1 MTAYADIDL
10 AVKEEVM
17 KRLRK
22 QNKPLH
28 QDACEAFES
37 RRLDMT
43 SIIAQT
49 LDFSEELCAYIPKN
63 ISDSE
68 FENIISRSIV
78 DADNAEPVAR
88 LYYDPIEE
96 DVKRDELT
104 LYCNLLPDWEKDE
117 DLIRILTM
125 DISIPDCKYDCTF
138 NVEEAAR
145 MNPTMEALLRVAILG
160 DEAPSRTKVSLLI
173 WGCYASIRISQLL
186 INKYR
191 GVEES
196 PDATWGA
203 PSWEEVW
210 DTHALMNCLGTVDN
224 ADIDLDALYSI
235 EDEAGKEQ
243 FVRDWITHEW
253 AEAYADY
260 AESFLSD
267 WAKEVQI
274 EIVDYSQM

>member
-22 QNKPLH
+22 QNKTLH
-28 QDACEAFES
+28 QDACEAFKT
-37 RRLDMT
+37 RRLNMT
-43 SIIAQT
+43 SIITQT

-96 DVKRDELT
+96 DVKRSELT
-104 LYCNLLPDWEKDE
+104 LYRDVLPEWEKDE
-117 DLIRILTM
+117 DLIRVLTM
-125 DISIPDCKYDCTF
+125 DISLPDCKYDCTF

-145 MNPTMEALLRVAILG
+145 INPTMEALLRVAILG
-160 DEAPSRTKVSLLI
+160 DEAPSRTKIYVLI
-173 WGCYASIRISQLL
+173 WGCYASIRVAQLL

-191 GVEES
+191 GSSES
-196 PDATWGA
+196 PASDWGK
-203 PSWEEVW
+203 PDWEELW
-210 DTHALMNCLGTVDN
+210 DTHDL
-224 ADIDLDALYSI
+224 ADCFDLDDAKIDLDTLNAI
-235 EDEAGKEQ
+235 EGEAEKEQ
-243 FVRDWITHEW
+243 FVRDWVTGVW
-253 AEAYADY
+253 ARKYPENAD
-260 AESFLSD
+260 SFLD
-267 WAKEVQI
+267 KWAKEMQV
-274 EIVDYSQM
+274 EIVNYSQK

>member
-10 AVKEEVM
+10 AVKGEVM

-22 QNKPLH
+22 QNKTLH
-28 QDACEAFES
+28 EDACEAFKT
-37 RRLDMT
+37 RRLNMT

-96 DVKRDELT
+96 DVKRNELT
-104 LYCNLLPDWEKDE
+104 LYRNILPDWEKDE

-125 DISIPDCKYDCTF
+125 DISIPGCRYDCTF

-145 MNPTMEALLRVAILG
+145 INPTMEALLRVAILG
-160 DEAPSRTKVSLLI
+160 DEAPSRTKIYVLI
-173 WGCYASIRISQLL
+173 WGCYASIRVAQLL

-191 GVEES
+191 GSSES
-196 PDATWGA
+196 PASDWGK
-203 PSWEEVW
+203 SDWEELW
-210 DTHALMNCLGTVDN
+210 DMHDL
-224 ADIDLDALYSI
+224 ADCFDLDDTKIDLDALNAI
-235 EDEAGKEQ
+235 EGEGEKEQ
-243 FVRDWITHEW
+243 FVRDWVTGVWARKYPENADSFLDEW
-253 AEAYADY
+253 A
-260 AESFLSD
+260 
-267 WAKEVQI
+267 KGMQV
-274 EIVDYSQM
+274 EIVDYSQK

>member
-22 QNKPLH
+22 QNKTLH
-28 QDACEAFES
+28 QDACEAFKT
-37 RRLDMT
+37 RRLNMT

-78 DADNAEPVAR
+78 DADNAEPVTR

-104 LYCNLLPDWEKDE
+104 LYHNILPDWEKDE
-117 DLIRILTM
+117 DLIRILTT
-125 DISIPDCKYDCTF
+125 DIGFIDCKYEYAL

-145 MNPTMEALLRVAILG
+145 LNPTMEALAYICVLG

-173 WGCYASIRISQLL
+173 WGCYASVRVSQFL
-186 INKYR
+186 ITKHR

-203 PSWEEVW
+203 PSWEELW
-210 DTHALMNCLGTVDN
+210 DTHGLVCCLGSVDD
-224 ADIDLDALYSI
+224 ADIDLDALYAI

-253 AEAYADY
+253 AEAYEEY
-260 AESFLSD
+260 AESFLD
-267 WAKEVQI
+267 VWAKEVQV
-274 EIVDYSQM
+274 EIVDYSQV

>member
-10 AVKEEVM
+10 AVKEEIM

-22 QNKPLH
+22 QNKTLH
-28 QDACEAFES
+28 QDACEAFKT
-37 RRLDMT
+37 RRLNMT

-49 LDFSEELCAYIPKN
+49 LDFSEELCSYIPKN

-96 DVKRDELT
+96 DIKRSELT
-104 LYCNLLPDWEKDE
+104 LYRDILPEWEKDE
-117 DLIRILTM
+117 DLIRVLTM

-145 MNPTMEALLRVAILG
+145 INPTMETLLRVAILG
-160 DEAPSRTKVSLLI
+160 DEAPSRTKIYVLI
-173 WGCYASIRISQLL
+173 WGCYASIRVAQLL

-191 GVEES
+191 GSSES
-196 PDATWGA
+196 PASDWGK
-203 PSWEEVW
+203 PDWEELW
-210 DTHALMNCLGTVDN
+210 DMHDL
-224 ADIDLDALYSI
+224 ADCFDLDDAKIDLDTLNAI
-235 EDEAGKEQ
+235 EGEAEKEQ
-243 FVRDWITHEW
+243 FVRDWVTGVW
-253 AEAYADY
+253 ARKYPENAD
-260 AESFLSD
+260 SFLD
-267 WAKEVQI
+267 EWAKEMQV
-274 EIVDYSQM
+274 EIVNYSQK

>member
-1 MTAYADIDL
+1 MTAYPDIRFAVQDEIAD
-10 AVKEEVM
+10 
-17 KRLRK
+17 RLHH
-22 QNKPLH
+22 QNKNLYRE
-28 QDACEAFES
+28 ACEAFES

-43 SIIAQT
+43 NIIART
-49 LDFSEELCAYIPKN
+49 LNFSKELCAYIPAN

-68 FENIISRSIV
+68 FEDIVSRSIV
-78 DADNAEPVAR
+78 SADEAGEVAR

-96 DVKRDELT
+96 DIKRDELT
-104 LYCNLLPDWEKDE
+104 LYHNVLPDWEKDE
-117 DLIRILTM
+117 ELIHVLTT
-125 DISIPDCKYDCTF
+125 DIGFNDCKYEYVLDI
-138 NVEEAAR
+138 EKAAR
-145 MNPTMEALLRVAILG
+145 LNPTMEALAYICVLG
-160 DEAPSRTKVSLLI
+160 DEAPSRTKVSLII
-173 WGCYASIRISQLL
+173 WGCYASVRVSQFL
-186 INKYR
+186 IAKHR

-243 FVRDWITHEW
+243 FVRDWIVREW
-253 AEAYADY
+253 ADVYKDY
-260 AESFLSD
+260 AESFLNV
-267 WAKEVQI
+267 WAKEVQV

>member
-10 AVKEEVM
+10 AVKEEIM

-22 QNKPLH
+22 QNKTLH
-28 QDACEAFES
+28 QDACEAFKT
-37 RRLDMT
+37 RRLNMT

-49 LDFSEELCAYIPKN
+49 LDFSEELCSYIPKN

-96 DVKRDELT
+96 DVKRSELT
-104 LYCNLLPDWEKDE
+104 LYRDILPEWEKDE
-117 DLIRILTM
+117 DLIRVLTM

-145 MNPTMEALLRVAILG
+145 INPTMEALLRVAILG
-160 DEAPSRTKVSLLI
+160 DEAPSRTKIYVLI
-173 WGCYASIRISQLL
+173 WGCYASIRVAQLL

-191 GVEES
+191 GSSES
-196 PDATWGA
+196 PASDWGK
-203 PSWEEVW
+203 PDWEELW
-210 DTHALMNCLGTVDN
+210 DMHDL
-224 ADIDLDALYSI
+224 ADCFDLDDAKIDLDTLNAI
-235 EDEAGKEQ
+235 EGEAEKEQ
-243 FVRDWITHEW
+243 FVRDWVTGVW
-253 AEAYADY
+253 ARKYPENAD
-260 AESFLSD
+260 SFLD
-267 WAKEVQI
+267 EWAKEMQV
-274 EIVDYSQM
+274 EIVNYSQK

>member
-22 QNKPLH
+22 QNKTLH
-28 QDACEAFES
+28 QDACEAFKT
-37 RRLDMT
+37 RRLNMT
-43 SIIAQT
+43 SIITQT

-96 DVKRDELT
+96 DVKRSELT
-104 LYCNLLPDWEKDE
+104 LYRDVLPEWEKDE
-117 DLIRILTM
+117 DLIRVLTM
-125 DISIPDCKYDCTF
+125 DISLPDCKYDCTF

-145 MNPTMEALLRVAILG
+145 INPTMEALLRVAILG
-160 DEAPSRTKVSLLI
+160 DEAPSRTKIYVLI
-173 WGCYASIRISQLL
+173 WGCYASIRVAQLL

-191 GVEES
+191 GSSES
-196 PDATWGA
+196 PASDWGK
-203 PSWEEVW
+203 PDWEELW
-210 DTHALMNCLGTVDN
+210 DTNDL
-224 ADIDLDALYSI
+224 ADCFDLDDAKIDLDTLNAI
-235 EDEAGKEQ
+235 EGEAEKEQ
-243 FVRDWITHEW
+243 FVRDWVTGVW
-253 AEAYADY
+253 ARKYPENAD
-260 AESFLSD
+260 SFLD
-267 WAKEVQI
+267 EWAKEMQV
-274 EIVDYSQM
+274 EIVNYSQK

>member
-10 AVKEEVM
+10 AVKEEIM

-22 QNKPLH
+22 QNKTLH
-28 QDACEAFES
+28 QDACEAFKT
-37 RRLDMT
+37 RRLNMT

-49 LDFSEELCAYIPKN
+49 LDFSEELCSYIPKN

-96 DVKRDELT
+96 DIKRSELT
-104 LYCNLLPDWEKDE
+104 LYRDILPEWEKDE
-117 DLIRILTM
+117 DLIRVLTM

-145 MNPTMEALLRVAILG
+145 INPTMETLLRVAILG
-160 DEAPSRTKVSLLI
+160 DEAPSRTKIYVLI
-173 WGCYASIRISQLL
+173 WGCYASICVAQLL

-191 GVEES
+191 GSSES
-196 PDATWGA
+196 PASDWGK
-203 PSWEEVW
+203 PDWEELW
-210 DTHALMNCLGTVDN
+210 DMHDL
-224 ADIDLDALYSI
+224 ADCFDLDDAKIDLDALNAI
-235 EDEAGKEQ
+235 EGEAEKEQ
-243 FVRDWITHEW
+243 FVRDWVTGVW
-253 AEAYADY
+253 ARKYPENAD
-260 AESFLSD
+260 SFLD
-267 WAKEVQI
+267 EWAKEMQV
-274 EIVDYSQM
+274 EIVDYSQK